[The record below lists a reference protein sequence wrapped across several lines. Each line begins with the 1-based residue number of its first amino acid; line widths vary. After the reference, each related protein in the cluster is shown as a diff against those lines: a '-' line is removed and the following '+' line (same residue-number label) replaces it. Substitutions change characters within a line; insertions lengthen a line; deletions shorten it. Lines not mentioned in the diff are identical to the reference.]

1 LTDFCLWGSL
11 FFQADFI
18 PALTTDNKGSDMQN
32 MNQLMKQAQK
42 MQQEMLRSQQE
53 LESKVFAITTGG
65 GVVKLEM
72 TGKYE
77 VRSLTIDPEAVSP
90 DDVEMLQD
98 LILAALK
105 EAHAQVAMASEEIMG
120 KVTGGMKIPGLM

>member
-1 LTDFCLWGSL
+1 
-11 FFQADFI
+11 
-18 PALTTDNKGSDMQN
+18 MQN

-42 MQQEMLRSQQE
+42 MQQQMLRSQQE
-53 LESKVFAITTGG
+53 LESKIFEVSAGG

-77 VRSLTIDPEAVSP
+77 VKSLTIDPEAVSP

-98 LILAALK
+98 MILAALT
-105 EAHAQVAMASEEIMG
+105 EAHGKVAEATEEIMG
-120 KVTGGMKIPGLM
+120 QVTGGMKIPGLI